1 MTSVL
6 ADIGSFKL
14 ISQSK
19 FSNRGN
25 PKFNGA
31 NKSKRRRYIHRDK
44 DRNVA
49 TCRKQNKNYDYNGA
63 QRSLFFRKDTN
74 KVAAKLFFEDNLK
87 KTLNLARTQR
97 NERTKRDKARQGID
111 AQR

>member
-6 ADIGSFKL
+6 ANIGSFKL

-31 NKSKRRRYIHRDK
+31 NKSKRRHYIHRDK
-44 DRNVA
+44 DRNIA
-49 TCRKQNKNYDYNGA
+49 TYRKQNENYDDNGA
-63 QRSLFFRKDTN
+63 QRSLFFKGALLSSVLR
-74 KVAAKLFFEDNLK
+74 
-87 KTLNLARTQR
+87 
-97 NERTKRDKARQGID
+97 II
-111 AQR
+111 

>member
-14 ISQSK
+14 ISQSE

-31 NKSKRRRYIHRDK
+31 NKSKKRRYIHRDK
-44 DRNVA
+44 DRNAA
-49 TCRKQNKNYDYNGA
+49 TCRKQNENYDDNGA
-63 QRSLFFRKDTN
+63 QRSLFFKG
-74 KVAAKLFFEDNLK
+74 ALLSSF
-87 KTLNLARTQR
+87 
-97 NERTKRDKARQGID
+97 
-111 AQR
+111 

>member
-14 ISQSK
+14 ISQSE

-44 DRNVA
+44 DRNAA
-49 TCRKQNKNYDYNGA
+49 TSRKQNKNYDDNGA
-63 QRSLFFRKDTN
+63 QRSLFFKGALLSYVLR
-74 KVAAKLFFEDNLK
+74 
-87 KTLNLARTQR
+87 
-97 NERTKRDKARQGID
+97 II
-111 AQR
+111 

>member
-31 NKSKRRRYIHRDK
+31 NKSERRRYIHRDK
-44 DRNVA
+44 DRNAA
-49 TCRKQNKNYDYNGA
+49 TYRKQNENYDDNGA
-63 QRSLFFRKDTN
+63 QRSLFFKGALLSSVLR
-74 KVAAKLFFEDNLK
+74 
-87 KTLNLARTQR
+87 
-97 NERTKRDKARQGID
+97 II
-111 AQR
+111 

>member
-1 MTSVL
+1 MYPRPGQCAHRLRASNQKMTSVL

-44 DRNVA
+44 DRNAA
-49 TCRKQNKNYDYNGA
+49 TYRKQNENYDDNSA
-63 QRSLFFRKDTN
+63 QRSLFF
-74 KVAAKLFFEDNLK
+74 
-87 KTLNLARTQR
+87 
-97 NERTKRDKARQGID
+97 
-111 AQR
+111 

>member
-14 ISQSK
+14 ISQSE

-31 NKSKRRRYIHRDK
+31 NKSERRRYIHRDK
-44 DRNVA
+44 DRNAA
-49 TCRKQNKNYDYNGA
+49 TCRKQNENYDDNGA
-63 QRSLFFRKDTN
+63 KGLCFLR
-74 KVAAKLFFEDNLK
+74 
-87 KTLNLARTQR
+87 
-97 NERTKRDKARQGID
+97 ERY
-111 AQR
+111 